1 MSLISRLLRWLDRRR
16 AVADVQQFA
25 RSRGL
30 APFEVAAVARLTH
43 RHHDTHGSFERAVVA
58 GRDCALRIALRRPD
72 RRPLEGVVI
81 HLPRG
86 RLGGAR

>member
-1 MSLISRLLRWLDRRR
+1 MSLISRLLRWLDRSR
-16 AVADVQQFA
+16 AVSDVQQFA
-25 RSRGL
+25 RRRGL
-30 APFEVAAVARLTH
+30 SPIEVAAVSRLV
-43 RHHDTHGSFERAVVA
+43 RMHHDTHGSAERAVVA
-58 GRDCALRIALRRPD
+58 GRDCVLRITLRRPD

>member
-1 MSLISRLLRWLDRRR
+1 MGLLSRLLRWIDRRR
-16 AVADVQQFA
+16 AVAAVQQFA

-30 APFEVAAVARLTH
+30 APIEVAAVSRLV
-43 RHHDTHGSFERAVVA
+43 RMHHDTHGSFERAVVA
-58 GRDCALRIALRRPD
+58 GRDCALRITLRRPY

-86 RLGGAR
+86 RIGGAR